1 MAKEHICLFI
11 RDFNDTVIR
20 DQLSVCGIIVDVAMP
35 PESLSRRPFKLA
47 LDDGTGVLDV
57 VIWRNDMPE
66 WAKDL
71 GIGDSVVARGTLK
84 LFRNDLQLSVKCL
97 KKVVDMNF
105 ETMWIIKVIYEKK
118 QSEEKRICD
127 AMQNLLL

>member
-1 MAKEHICLFI
+1 MAEEHICLFI
-11 RDFNDTVIR
+11 GDINDTVIR

-35 PESLSRRPFKLA
+35 PDSLSRRPFKLE

-84 LFRNDLQLSVKCL
+84 LFRNDLQLSVQCL

-105 ETMWIIKVIYEKK
+105 ETMWINNVIY
-118 QSEEKRICD
+118 
-127 AMQNLLL
+127 